1 MPRHVLDIRE
11 EAHAFRLN
19 AYEKGFAMRITAIA
33 TLILVMTLL
42 AK

>member
-11 EAHAFRLN
+11 EARALKLSP
-19 AYEKGFAMRITAIA
+19 YEKDFAMRISAIA
-33 TLILVMTLL
+33 TLILLMTLL